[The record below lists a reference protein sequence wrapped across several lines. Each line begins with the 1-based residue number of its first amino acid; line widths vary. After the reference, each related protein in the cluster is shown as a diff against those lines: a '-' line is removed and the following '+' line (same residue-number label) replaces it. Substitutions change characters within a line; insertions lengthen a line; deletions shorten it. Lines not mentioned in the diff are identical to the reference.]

1 MTEKSKNAFKDG
13 TLMLRTDPKQMELLR
28 VCVSYA
34 IANSNDLAETTM
46 ERRRVNSS
54 ALDELRESIE
64 AIQQKYAILN
74 WVKTDDHSWT
84 ALLGTENDGVVF
96 HVVHYPTCYRRG
108 PWRLLIEVL
117 PGEHHHDCGC
127 FDEDD
132 QPVRNYHCSC
142 NLLSE
147 AERIA
152 SVLLT
157 DRLKHG
163 EIDGYSR
170 PEASEKT

>member
-1 MTEKSKNAFKDG
+1 MSKKSKNAFKDR
-13 TLMLRTDPKQMELLR
+13 TLALRTDPEQMELLR

-34 IANSNDLAETTM
+34 IANSNDLAETM
-46 ERRRVNSS
+46 LDRRRVNASS
-54 ALDELRESIE
+54 LDELRESIE
-64 AIQQKYAILN
+64 DIQQKYAILN

-117 PGEHHHDCGC
+117 PGAHHHAWGC

-132 QPVRNYHCSC
+132 QPMRNYHCSC
-142 NLLSE
+142 SLRSE
-147 AERIA
+147 AEQIA
-152 SVLLT
+152 SVLLN
-157 DRLKHG
+157 DRLAHG
-163 EIDGYSR
+163 EIDGYSK
-170 PEASEKT
+170 PKASEKA